1 MFLPPGRQ
9 RPHRFRRFCI
19 IDTVALWIDRNH
31 GRSCCVLMR
40 EGSKATAAYEEAWWA
55 SC

>member
-1 MFLPPGRQ
+1 MFLDLGRQ
-9 RPHRFRRFCI
+9 RPHRLRRFCI
-19 IDTVALWIDRNH
+19 IDDVAPRIHRNH

-40 EGSKATAAYEEAWWA
+40 EGGKAAGAYEEAWWA